1 MLFAPPL
8 LLQVPPLGRK
18 LGTQMEFILRKSN
31 KPPD

>member
-31 KPPD
+31 KPAD